1 MKEAFFASQL
11 HRSVPVLHMRNSL
24 ISIDVQNA
32 GRTILRLVVSFAIV
46 AAITFFCHGFLHV
59 NPATVG
65 FAFLLAVLAISAAWG
80 LRHAVFLAAIATL
93 AYNFFFLPPA
103 GTFAIADPQN
113 WIALGAF
120 LLTAVIGSH
129 LAHKARQEALK
140 AIHRRHELERLY
152 TFSQRMLASD
162 NVLGLVNALPQQVV
176 EVFGGVA
183 AAMLLLDGSKVYYS
197 DVAAQAMITRE
208 DLQHISA
215 RGEPSVDSAKGI
227 CYMPLQVGLRPVGA
241 IAVIGNTLS
250 RESMEAISS
259 LVAIAIERAA
269 AVEKLAH
276 AEATRENERLR
287 SLLLDSVTHDFRT
300 PLTSIKAS
308 AQSLMSDA
316 RLDESARAELLT
328 VINEETDRLDRLV
341 GEAAE
346 MAQLDAHAVQLDLKP
361 HHIREAVDA
370 AVEEAKN
377 VLGRHAVEV
386 QVGHSLPPVNM
397 DVRRIEEV
405 LAQLLDNA
413 GKYAPPGTPI
423 TIMSEVR
430 DRALVTSVADRGPG
444 IDGVDQSMIFER
456 FYRAS
461 GQRKSAPG
469 TGMGL
474 AIAKAIV
481 EAHGGD
487 IGVTSQIGRGSVFHF
502 SLPIT

>member
-1 MKEAFFASQL
+1 MKLSFRAINA
-11 HRSVPVLHMRNSL
+11 
-24 ISIDVQNA
+24 QNA
-32 GRTILRLVVSFAIV
+32 ARTILRLLVSCLIV
-46 AAITFFCHGFLHV
+46 AAITFFCHRFFHV

-80 LRHAVFLAAIATL
+80 LRHAVFLAGIATL

-103 GTFAIADPQN
+103 GTFAIADPGN

-140 AIHRRHELERLY
+140 AIHRRRELERLY

-162 NVLGLVNALPQQVV
+162 NVLGLLNALPQQIV
-176 EVFGGVA
+176 EVFGGEA
-183 AAMLLLDGSKVYYS
+183 AALLLLDRSKVYYS
-197 DVAAQAMITRE
+197 DLAAQAVITRD

-215 RGEPSVDSAKGI
+215 RGAPSVDEAKGI
-227 CYMPLQVGLRPVGA
+227 CYMPLRVGLRPVGA
-241 IAVIGNTLS
+241 IAVLGNTLS
-250 RESMEAISS
+250 RESLEAIAS
-259 LVAIAIERAA
+259 LVAIAIERAG

-276 AEATRENERLR
+276 AEASRENERLR

-308 AQSLMSDA
+308 AQSLVSDA

-346 MAQLDAHAVQLDLKP
+346 MAQLDAHAVQLDLGP

-370 AVEEAKN
+370 AVEDAKN
-377 VLGRHAVEV
+377 VVARHSLEV
-386 QVGHSLPPVNM
+386 QVGDALPPVNM

-430 DRALVTSVADRGPG
+430 DRTLVTSVADRGPG
-444 IDGVDQSMIFER
+444 IDGVDQGMIFER
-456 FYRAS
+456 FYRGR

-481 EAHGGD
+481 EAHGGT